1 MERIWNASPSLE
13 HSELC
18 DRAAG
23 DPVSESGQQP
33 RSFKDDG
40 DKALAAMLV
49 LFSLVH
55 ASIVFWLVPTS
66 PLPIQG

>member
-1 MERIWNASPSLE
+1 MSIVSYAMR
-13 HSELC
+13 
-18 DRAAG
+18 
-23 DPVSESGQQP
+23 VSESGQQP

-40 DKALAAMLV
+40 DKALAAMPA

-55 ASIVFWLVPTS
+55 ASVVFWLVPTS